1 MSEESIN
8 TDHKKKKKNRLLRKQ
23 KSTSDRWSWY

>member
-8 TDHKKKKKNRLLRKQ
+8 TDDKKKKNRLLRKQ